1 MGLRTT
7 PSSELGLPQGQPMRR
22 WLEAFPSATSPA
34 LIFPVLLWLWTKGE
48 GLRGVSD

>member
-7 PSSELGLPQGQPMRR
+7 PSSELGLPQGQLRR
-22 WLEAFPSATSPA
+22 WWPEAFPSATSPT